1 MQTQKKEL
9 SFKGENIYV
18 GIDVHAKSWTITT
31 AGTYMIYK
39 NIVMPPEPEKLKHY
53 LEVNFPEA
61 NYYSAYEAG
70 FCGLWI
76 HYRLQALGINNIVI
90 NPADIPTTQKEIAQK
105 EDLRDSRKIAK
116 SLRGGFLNGI
126 YILQED
132 TLSERAILRFRY
144 QLIKDLN
151 RCKCRLKS
159 FLYFSGIKYPDQ
171 FMKANSHWSRKFILW
186 IESIPMRDIAS
197 KIVLNSLLTE
207 VNNLRDQLLNTNMDI
222 KHLSQTSKYKAH
234 VELLQGIPGLGITT
248 IMTLLTELEDINR
261 FPNFDSFCSFIG
273 LIPSTCSSGETDRNR
288 GITFRGHRL
297 RKSIIECAWITVRND
312 SALSINFINYS
323 KRMAP
328 NKAIIRIAR
337 KLLGRIY
344 SVLKNKEP
352 YQIRR
357 IA

>member
-18 GIDVHAKSWTITT
+18 GIDVHIKSWTITT
-31 AGTYMIYK
+31 VGSQMYYK
-39 NIVMPPEPEKLKHY
+39 SIVMPPEPEKLKQY
-53 LEVNFPEA
+53 LEVNFPLA

-126 YILQED
+126 YILQEN

-144 QLIKDLN
+144 QLIKDMN
-151 RCKCRLKS
+151 RSKCRLKS

-171 FMKANSHWSRKFILW
+171 FLKANSHWSGKFILW
-186 IESIPMRDIAS
+186 IESIEMKDLTG
-197 KIVLNSLLTE
+197 KIVLDSLLTE
-207 VNNLRDQLLNTNMDI
+207 VKNLRTQLLETNLNI
-222 KHLSQTSKYKAH
+222 KRLSKTPKYQQS
-234 VELLQGIPGLGITT
+234 VDLLSGIPGLGITT
-248 IMTLLTELEDINR
+248 IMTLLTELEDISR

-273 LIPSTCSSGETDRNR
+273 LIPSTCSSGDNDRNR
-288 GITFRGHRL
+288 GITYRGHRL
-297 RKSIIECAWITVRND
+297 RRSIIECAWISIKND
-312 SALSINFINYS
+312 SALSICFVNYC

-328 NKAIIRIAR
+328 NKAIIRISR
-337 KLLGRIY
+337 KLLSRIY
-344 SVLKNKEP
+344 SVLKNKNP
-352 YQIRR
+352 YQIRK